1 MRVTTS
7 SVTDDTVG
15 FDGLRAV
22 VGAGDGVVGRFPG
35 IVCVARCSDPEP
47 LRQFLSVCAEVAGPE
62 PGRALAR
69 RLATWMSGPDAPGQE
84 LRFGTIAAAGDKLAV
99 YLVGEVNA
107 RVDAVGG
114 LSLSGAHA
122 AIGTDRLLSPP
133 TSPVVL
139 SMDGG
144 DVRADPADVHDLRAG
159 VVPGA
164 GVVLR
169 PTGFGLDD
177 LGHAE
182 GGARGVH
189 EWFDTGEGAAD
200 PFADPPRAADLPVQR
215 AAGVR
220 VGGRNGVAREAGP
233 EASAE
238 ADPAEDAVARRDG
251 GPAAGPGRH
260 ALDMPVAP
268 PPTHGPHVDP
278 AAGDRPIDPLTDPLP
293 DFRAAD
299 PDDPLGVDGH
309 GYPPH
314 HESAPPQAERSAP
327 AEPRADPGLET
338 RRPRPFGGQ
347 RPPAFADPAAPVTD
361 PPSPPSTGQVR
372 KDAGAPQA
380 GPAPVDGS
388 RSGASAW
395 DEDVAPGPRPA
406 TSAGRGVGEG
416 APTGGPG
423 ASAWDEDVAPGPRP
437 ATSAGRGM
445 GEGAPLDGSPL
456 LARALGE
463 GGPFDGSQPR
473 PSDGAAG
480 AEGAAFDGSAP
491 GHTPEENAAPLG
503 RPPQAEEAQRGTL
516 PVRGRQPGRPRP
528 GEPPAAASLFA
539 PAHDPARGSVID
551 LAPVAT
557 PPSGFAPPPSRAP
570 ETRPPPPTD
579 GSTTT
584 TPSSLFERSDEA
596 TPTTERRGPRIRG
609 YSCENGHLN
618 DPRSPSCRECA
629 APIDERV
636 GGLVAGPRPPL
647 GRLVFDDGAAHVVDG
662 GYLVGGR
669 PDTDERVRAGELR
682 PIVVD
687 DESVAQAHAEIR
699 VSGWDVMV
707 VDAGS
712 HNGTYVS
719 GPDEGRWTPLPPRRS
734 RRLLP
739 GTRVRLGDGRTFVFE
754 SSSTVR

>member
-35 IVCVARCSDPEP
+35 IVCVARSSDPEP

-99 YLVGEVNA
+99 YLVGEVDA

-238 ADPAEDAVARRDG
+238 ADPAEDAVASRDG

-380 GPAPVDGS
+380 GPAPIDGS

-395 DEDVAPGPRPA
+395 DEDVAPGA
-406 TSAGRGVGEG
+406 
-416 APTGGPG
+416 
-423 ASAWDEDVAPGPRP
+423 RP

-491 GHTPEENAAPLG
+491 GHAPDENAAPFG
-503 RPPQAEEAQRGTL
+503 RPQAEEVQRDTL
-516 PVRGRQPGRPRP
+516 PVRGRRPGRPRP

-557 PPSGFAPPPSRAP
+557 PPAGFAPPPSRAP

-636 GGLVAGPRPPL
+636 GGLVAGPRPAL

-687 DESVAQAHAEIR
+687 DESVAHAHAEIR

-712 HNGTYVS
+712 HNRTYVS

-754 SSSTVR
+754 SSSAVR

>member
-1 MRVTTS
+1 
-7 SVTDDTVG
+7 
-15 FDGLRAV
+15 
-22 VGAGDGVVGRFPG
+22 
-35 IVCVARCSDPEP
+35 
-47 LRQFLSVCAEVAGPE
+47 
-62 PGRALAR
+62 
-69 RLATWMSGPDAPGQE
+69 
-84 LRFGTIAAAGDKLAV
+84 
-99 YLVGEVNA
+99 
-107 RVDAVGG
+107 
-114 LSLSGAHA
+114 
-122 AIGTDRLLSPP
+122 
-133 TSPVVL
+133 
-139 SMDGG
+139 
-144 DVRADPADVHDLRAG
+144 
-159 VVPGA
+159 
-164 GVVLR
+164 
-169 PTGFGLDD
+169 
-177 LGHAE
+177 
-182 GGARGVH
+182 
-189 EWFDTGEGAAD
+189 
-200 PFADPPRAADLPVQR
+200 
-215 AAGVR
+215 
-220 VGGRNGVAREAGP
+220 
-233 EASAE
+233 
-238 ADPAEDAVARRDG
+238 
-251 GPAAGPGRH
+251 
-260 ALDMPVAP
+260 MPVAP
-268 PPTHGPHVDP
+268 PQTHGPHVDP

-293 DFRAAD
+293 VFRAAD
-299 PDDPLGVDGH
+299 PDEPLGVDGH

-347 RPPAFADPAAPVTD
+347 RPPASADPAASFTD
-361 PPSPPSTGQVR
+361 PPSPPSTGQGR
-372 KDAGAPQA
+372 MDAGAPPA
-380 GPAPVDGS
+380 GPAPLDGS
-388 RSGASAW
+388 RSSASAR

-406 TSAGRGVGEG
+406 TSAGR
-416 APTGGPG
+416 A
-423 ASAWDEDVAPGPRP
+423 
-437 ATSAGRGM
+437 M
-445 GEGAPLDGSPL
+445 GEGAPLDDPRRTTSAGHALEAPSTPL
-456 LARALGE
+456 DGPPPATSAGRATVEGTPLDGTPFLARASGE
-463 GGPFDGSQPR
+463 GGPFDGSPPR
-473 PSDGAAG
+473 PSGGAAG
-480 AEGAAFDGSAP
+480 AEGAAFEGSAP
-491 GHTPEENAAPLG
+491 GHTPEENAAPFG
-503 RPPQAEEAQRGTL
+503 RPPPAAQAPRDPR

-557 PPSGFAPPPSRAP
+557 PPAGFTPPPSRAP

-647 GRLVFDDGAAHVVDG
+647 GRLLFDDGAAHVVDG

-669 PDTDERVRAGELR
+669 PDKDERVRAGELR

-687 DESVAQAHAEIR
+687 DESVAHAHAEIR

-712 HNGTYVS
+712 HTRTYVS

>member
-35 IVCVARCSDPEP
+35 IVCVARSSDPEP

-99 YLVGEVNA
+99 YLVGEVDA

-139 SMDGG
+139 SMEGG

-189 EWFDTGEGAAD
+189 EWFDTGEGASD

-215 AAGVR
+215 AAGVQ

-233 EASAE
+233 EAGAE
-238 ADPAEDAVARRDG
+238 ADPAEDAVASRDG

-268 PPTHGPHVDP
+268 PQTHGPHVDP
-278 AAGDRPIDPLTDPLP
+278 AAGEGPIDPLTDPLP

-327 AEPRADPGLET
+327 AEPRSDLGLET

-372 KDAGAPQA
+372 KDAGAPPPA
-380 GPAPVDGS
+380 PAPVDAP
-388 RSGASAW
+388 RPTTSAGHALEEPPARL
-395 DEDVAPGPRPA
+395 DGPRPA
-406 TSAGRGVGEG
+406 TSAGHALEEAPAPLDG
-416 APTGGPG
+416 A
-423 ASAWDEDVAPGPRP
+423 RP
-437 ATSAGRGM
+437 ATSAGRAM
-445 GEGAPLDGSPL
+445 GEGVPLDGSPL

-473 PSDGAAG
+473 PSGSAAG

-491 GHTPEENAAPLG
+491 GHTPEENAAPFG
-503 RPPQAEEAQRGTL
+503 RPPQAEEAQRDTL

-557 PPSGFAPPPSRAP
+557 PPAGFAPPPSRAP

-662 GYLVGGR
+662 SYLVGGR
-669 PDTDERVRAGELR
+669 PDTDERVSAGELR

-687 DESVAQAHAEIR
+687 DESVAHAHAEIR